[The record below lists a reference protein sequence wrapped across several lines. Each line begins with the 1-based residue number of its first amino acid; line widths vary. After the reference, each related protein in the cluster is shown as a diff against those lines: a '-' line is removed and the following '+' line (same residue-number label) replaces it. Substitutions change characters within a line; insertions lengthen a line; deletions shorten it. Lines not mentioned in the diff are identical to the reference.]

1 MLSALC
7 SPYHVSGWL
16 SYTDYICKIFYV
28 QIIFYHHPILN
39 VIYHKT
45 MYFIYFIITIFLNVI
60 KLCIFAY
67 FIHSLTWIS
76 RWSISTASS
85 SSPPSLSALRSLAS
99 TMLGVSAG
107 THRQWARK
115 RQFPKEREKTTK
127 KLAGVCRKTW
137 HLDIAAGNLC
147 AFRGSCIQRSE
158 TLPHQLRTQVQ
169 YSFPF

>member
-45 MYFIYFIITIFLNVI
+45 MYFIYFITTLY
-60 KLCIFAY
+60 LM
-67 FIHSLTWIS
+67 S

-99 TMLGVSAG
+99 TMPGVSAG

-147 AFRGSCIQRSE
+147 ALRGSCIQRSE

-169 YSFPF
+169 YSFSF